1 MELLVLLIA
10 ELVSAFVVPVFL
22 VVFEIVFAVV
32 SFVAYLIF
40 GVALKKPSRVA
51 GRPKAQ
57 APASPVFIKA
67 VKGGCWLFGGVFVV
81 GLLAAL
87 VVNTLFFAPAIA
99 WVAKLV
105 TERSG
110 IEVAFD
116 DVDGNLF
123 TGRFLFKGLKVSRRD
138 PEKTEYALTID
149 NADAGIELLSL
160 VGHPKLSHLTLSGIA
175 GDIWSKRR
183 DPDGAGAA
191 TTEKGSDPGQLR
203 PRKNFEIRSLGIS
216 NAEIALHRGTAPPIA
231 VTIETMES
239 PSLRSRYAIFDT
251 AFRTNLRG
259 AIDGHE
265 FSLVARS
272 GDGLRNSWRLADFPA
287 DLLGVYVDRPPVNWF
302 DQGTV
307 DVAVENRLDVG
318 DGSDINM
325 DWRIVL
331 KDIQLT
337 DPGDGPLLGRAT
349 HASMARFFKARD
361 KDVDLRFQLVMKEEQ
376 FETRSS
382 LDAAGLWKA
391 VMKGAAKTVAA
402 KSETGFE
409 RARDKV
415 KGSIDKARD
424 FFKRDRTKPVQD

>member
-10 ELVSAFVVPVFL
+10 ELVSAFVVPVFV
-22 VVFEIVFAVV
+22 VVFEIIFTAV

-40 GVALKKPSRVA
+40 GIVLNKPSR
-51 GRPKAQ
+51 RSQPSTSK
-57 APASPVFIKA
+57 APASPVLA
-67 VKGGCWLFGGVFVV
+67 RMVKGGCWLFGGVFAV
-81 GLLAAL
+81 GLVAAL
-87 VVNTLFFAPAIA
+87 VVNTLFFAPTVA
-99 WVAKLV
+99 WIGRIV

-110 IEVAFD
+110 IEIAFD
-116 DVDGNLF
+116 DVDGNFF
-123 TGRFLFKGLKVSRRD
+123 TGRFLFEGLKVARRD
-138 PEKTEYALTID
+138 PEKTEYALAVD
-149 NADAGIELLSL
+149 KADAGIELLSL
-160 VGHPKLSHLTLSGIA
+160 VGQPKLSHLTLSGIA

-183 DPDGAGAA
+183 APDGAGATA
-191 TTEKGSDPGQLR
+191 DGAGSDAGRLR
-203 PRKNFEIRSLGIS
+203 PRRNFEIRSLDIS
-216 NAEIALHRGTAPPIA
+216 NATIALHRGSAPPIA
-231 VTIETMES
+231 VTIEALES
-239 PSLRSRYAIFDT
+239 PVLRSRYAIFDT

-265 FSLVARS
+265 FSLVAQS

-287 DLLGVYVDRPPVNWF
+287 DLLGVYVDRPPVSWF
-302 DQGTV
+302 GEGTV
-307 DVAVENRLDVG
+307 DVAVENRLGVG

-337 DPGDGPLLGRAT
+337 EPGDGPLLGRAT

-402 KSETGFE
+402 KSETGFDGAKE
-409 RARDKV
+409 SV

-424 FFKRDRTKPVQD
+424 FFKRDN